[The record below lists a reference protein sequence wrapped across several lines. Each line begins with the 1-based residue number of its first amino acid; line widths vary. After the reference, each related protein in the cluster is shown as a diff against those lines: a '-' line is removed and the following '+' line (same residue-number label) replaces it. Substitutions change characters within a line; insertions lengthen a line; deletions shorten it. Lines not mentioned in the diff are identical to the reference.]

1 MSAANVVGLVISA
14 LVLAFLVYALLFP
27 ERF

>member
-1 MSAANVVGLVISA
+1 VSAANVVGLVISA